1 MARVCSLVCLCHT
14 KYIIPPGSLRL
25 SKGNYH
31 IQKSG
36 STNGIKM
43 TKPISITCHG
53 DGPTAWPRSFSPLQ
67 AYSST
72 SATPIPEF
80 SPCKPQ
86 LNQPVMYGTMKRVWG
101 VSWHTQENTYQIAH
115 YALLCVSRDKK
126 EGRGVMNVL
135 RLSFSLDHLFAE
147 FKEISAQ

>member
-1 MARVCSLVCLCHT
+1 MHFQDDAVRCSPTRQHHLILMSAST
-14 KYIIPPGSLRL
+14 KRPHR
-25 SKGNYH
+25 
-31 IQKSG
+31 
-36 STNGIKM
+36 